1 MTATPPAPAASAEA
15 LVSAEV
21 RQRHRET
28 WLAVHY
34 APAAARPGLLA
45 LFGLDLE
52 LRQVVATTTEPM
64 IGEIRLAWWREALQG
79 LDAGRVPA
87 QPLLQLAAAA
97 LLPAG
102 VTGQEL
108 STIEDRWL
116 GLIGADV
123 VPPAHIDGGGML
135 FALAARLLG
144 GDAEAARALGR
155 AWAGG
160 DGPLPRVVSA
170 LRPLYGLA
178 VLARRPVGE
187 RPASGARVGLARQWR
202 LLRAIALGR

>member
-1 MTATPPAPAASAEA
+1 MTAPVPAAAADPLA

-21 RQRHRET
+21 RQRNRET

-52 LRQVVATTTEPM
+52 LRQVVATTTEAM
-64 IGEIRLAWWREALQG
+64 IGEIRLAWWREACQG
-79 LDAGRVPA
+79 LDAGRIPA

-97 LLPAG
+97 LLPVG
-102 VTGQEL
+102 VSGADL
-108 STIEDRWL
+108 ATIEDRWL
-116 GLIGADV
+116 GLIGADD
-123 VPPAHIDGGGML
+123 VPPAHIDGGGAL

-144 GDAEAARALGR
+144 GDAEAAHALGR

-160 DGPLPRVVSA
+160 DGPLPRVGAA

-178 VLARRPVGE
+178 VLARRPAGE
-187 RPASGARVGLARQWR
+187 RPASPARQWR